1 MSIISK
7 IEHIY
12 DKKYKQLMLIT
23 FGILLLSIGV
33 IGVHW
38 VTTGDFIDKG
48 ISLKGGTTIT
58 VQTDKQINIDSFQ
71 ADARAKFPADDVNA
85 RELSTTGRQVGLIV
99 ETTNTD
105 SKALVAY
112 VKEKVGEQNNINVE
126 TIGPSLGA
134 SFFKQTVIA
143 IAIAFV
149 LMSIVVFIYF
159 RQLMPSSY
167 IILCAFS
174 DIIFPWAVLILFHI
188 KLSTAGVAAFLMLT
202 GYSVDTD
209 ILLTTRVLKREGT
222 IFKKIVDAFKT
233 GSIMT
238 LAAMA
243 ATGIA
248 YFATPSETL
257 KQIMMILFIGL
268 CADLWNTWIQ
278 NAGLLRWW
286 LESKQKKVEDND

>member
-1 MSIISK
+1 M
-7 IEHIY
+7 
-12 DKKYKQLMLIT
+12 
-23 FGILLLSIGV
+23 
-33 IGVHW
+33 
-38 VTTGDFIDKG
+38 
-48 ISLKGGTTIT
+48 
-58 VQTDKQINIDSFQ
+58 
-71 ADARAKFPADDVNA
+71 
-85 RELSTTGRQVGLIV
+85 
-99 ETTNTD
+99 
-105 SKALVAY
+105 
-112 VKEKVGEQNNINVE
+112 
-126 TIGPSLGA
+126 
-134 SFFKQTVIA
+134 IA

-174 DIIFPWAVLILFHI
+174 DIIFPWAILILFHI